1 MTFDELFRVF
11 RLTEQCRKQTPPEGR
26 RNFLMLFSLMN
37 SIFDYSVIRFLSAR
51 ARRSFAKSGRYNIN
65 QLRMALVRVGL
76 RQNNYIFI
84 DFITARRRREKIAL

>member
-1 MTFDELFRVF
+1 MTFDELFHVF

-65 QLRMALVRVGL
+65 QLRMALYENSKDHSEGDSG
-76 RQNNYIFI
+76 FKGS
-84 DFITARRRREKIAL
+84 EKLGYGEL